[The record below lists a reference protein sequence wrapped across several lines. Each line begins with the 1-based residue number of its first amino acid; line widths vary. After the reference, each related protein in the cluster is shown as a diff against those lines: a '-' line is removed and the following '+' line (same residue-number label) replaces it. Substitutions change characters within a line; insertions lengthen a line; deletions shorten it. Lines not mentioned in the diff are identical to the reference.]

1 MSKFI
6 EHLGKESAWY
16 LGPFLRTG
24 KRGYE
29 LVHQPSILKR
39 CNVTPIV
46 DKTPSAIKEVQRDPF
61 SNFLPKVFHRATS
74 LGVEEGIKVLEA
86 NFPKHGLSTLVV
98 GIFYVCL
105 GKEMEATNVFEEFGG
120 NYNPELKSNAIFE
133 MGVELQSRLWSFHSP
148 LSNT

>member
-1 MSKFI
+1 MPKPQITNLPNEIMSKII

-16 LGPFLRTG
+16 LGPFMQTG
-24 KRGYE
+24 KRGYG

-46 DKTPSAIKEVQRDPF
+46 DETPSAIEF
-61 SNFLPKVFHRATS
+61 FGNFRTFFLKCVGVGNVEAIYYEGLHRATS

-86 NFPKHGLSTLVV
+86 NVPKHGLSTLAV

-105 GKEMEATNVFEEFGG
+105 AKEMEATNVFEEFGG
-120 NYNPELKSNAIFE
+120 NHNLDLK
-133 MGVELQSRLWSFHSP
+133 
-148 LSNT
+148 